1 MADQQD
7 NGQENKHDSAGR
19 DSLDALL
26 RDVAGRSAR
35 YLDGLGSRAVL
46 PADEAV
52 ERGGVLLGALPDEG
66 ESPEALIAL
75 LDEIASPATV
85 ASAGPRYFGFVTGG
99 ALPAALAA
107 NWLAGAWDQNCFS
120 SVSSPIA
127 AAMESCVIGWLAELF
142 GLPPG
147 CGGGFV
153 TGATMANF
161 SGLAAARHAVLEEA
175 GWDVESRGLRGAP
188 PVTIVV
194 GAKAHTTLFKS
205 LGLLGF
211 GRDAVV
217 SVPVDGQGRMRA
229 DAFPDISAPAIL
241 CLQAGN
247 VNSGAFDPAPDLI
260 PLAQAKGAWVHVDGA
275 FGLWAAAAPERA
287 PLMAGFAEADSW
299 AVDAHKWLNVPYDS
313 GIVLVR
319 RPQALAAAMSINAAY
334 LLKGRR
340 PEPFDFTPDSS
351 RRMRSVDIWAALRS
365 LGRRGVAGLIEK
377 NCRQA
382 ARFAQGLG
390 DAGFEI
396 LNEVVLNQ
404 VLVSFGSDEE
414 TARVIEAIQADGTC
428 WCGGTVWQGR
438 AALRLSVSSWATGDD
453 DVEVSLEAMIRAAS
467 AGSSQ
472 AGR

>member
-1 MADQQD
+1 MADQQE
-7 NGQENKHDSAGR
+7 NSQENKGGPAGR
-19 DSLDALL
+19 DSLDGLL
-26 RDVAGRSAR
+26 HDVAKRSAR
-35 YLDGLGSRAVL
+35 YLDGLGGRAVL

-52 ERGGVLLGALPDEG
+52 ERAAELLGALPDVG
-66 ESPEALIAL
+66 ESPEKLIAL
-75 LDEIASPATV
+75 LDEIAAPATV

-127 AAMESCVIGWLAELF
+127 AVLEERVIGWLADLF
-142 GLPPG
+142 GLPPE
-147 CGGGFV
+147 CGGALV

-161 SGLAAARHAVLEEA
+161 TGLAAARHAVLEEA
-175 GWDVESRGLRGAP
+175 GWDVEARGMSGAP
-188 PVTIVV
+188 PVTIVA
-194 GAKAHTTLFKS
+194 GAEAHSTLFKS

-229 DAFPDISAPAIL
+229 DAFPEISPPAIL

-247 VNSGAFDPAPDLI
+247 VNTGAFDPAPDLI
-260 PLAQAKGAWVHVDGA
+260 PLAKAKGAWVHVDGA
-275 FGLWAAAAPERA
+275 FGLWAAAAADRA
-287 PLMAGFAEADSW
+287 HLTAGYSEADSW

-313 GIVLVR
+313 GIALVR
-319 RPQALAAAMSINAAY
+319 RPDTLSAAMSISAAY
-334 LLKGRR
+334 LLKGQR

-351 RRMRSVDIWAALRS
+351 RRLRSVDIWAALRS

-382 ARFAQGLG
+382 ARFAQGLRL
-390 DAGFEI
+390 AGFEI

-414 TARVIEAIQADGTC
+414 TTRVIEAIQADGTC
-428 WCGGTVWQGR
+428 WCGATVWQGR
-438 AALRLSVSSWATGDD
+438 AALRISVSSWATGDD
-453 DVEVSLEAMIRAAS
+453 DVELSLQAMIRAAS
-467 AGSSQ
+467 A
-472 AGR
+472 A